1 MEQVFQQNIIH
12 KNALHGKSE
21 VNTGTGFVFQL
32 NDFKNPAKIKSKER
46 RHTMGE
52 TKTKDERYNE
62 ARVLHKSLDDK
73 LQILQAKHCL
83 TDDEELEIKLL
94 KKNKLYY
101 KDLME
106 KIKEEP

>member
-1 MEQVFQQNIIH
+1 MHKMPCMEKV
-12 KNALHGKSE
+12 KSIQAQ
-21 VNTGTGFVFQL
+21 GLFVSQL
-32 NDFKNPAKIKSKER
+32 NDFRHPANTKSKER

-52 TKTKDERYNE
+52 AKTKDERYNE

-106 KIKEEP
+106 KIKEEQ